1 MLLRPQLLRWFPKR
15 SDYFGSRAVKDDS
28 EKWRRRGK
36 SDSTGH
42 GGWIKYLSWGFLVAL
57 KGTPEVFR
65 ASVEEILNIFLCPTG
80 APGLQG
86 KEVALIWGLI
96 LCYPQEKSNLMEN
109 GRFLEGQILQDV
121 SSKICQS
128 SKKRNQCGPCI
139 RGRGIWTN
147 THMRIIGNEEKEQ
160 ERSWSGRLNRD
171 LILLICTKC
180 SWHAWLKT
188 STAQWTRYWC
198 YFRFRVG
205 ETEDFWSRCLFQV
218 TLLTSSEARN
228 PTVWQQIQSSE
239 LLH

>member
-1 MLLRPQLLRWFPKR
+1 MLFRPQLLRWFPKR

-28 EKWRRRGK
+28 EKWIGRGK

-42 GGWIKYLSWGFLVAL
+42 GGWIKSLSRGFLAAL
-57 KGTPEVFR
+57 KGTRGVLR
-65 ASVEEILNIFLCPTG
+65 ATVEEILNIFLCPTG

-96 LCYPQEKSNLMEN
+96 LCYPQEREEK

-121 SSKICQS
+121 SSKSCQS
-128 SKKRNQCGPCI
+128 SKKRNQCGPRI

-147 THMRIIGNEEKEQ
+147 ACMRIIGNEEKEQ
-160 ERSWSGRLNRD
+160 ERSWNGRLNRD

-180 SWHAWLKT
+180 SWHAWLKC
-188 STAQWTRYWC
+188 STAQWIRYWC

-205 ETEDFWSRCLFQV
+205 ETEDFWSCSLFQV

-228 PTVWQQIQSSE
+228 QTVWQQIQSSE